1 MGISIAQYNGEHS
14 SVSGGKRLPLLEFF
28 AICLFGIFYI
38 DFQIQSQYQLAS
50 PFIALIYIGY
60 CIIKDAKI
68 RKPIYLFI
76 GSCTILALLWQFLTI
91 PVTIKG
97 SDVGIKYFYANFSQ
111 YLLTFFPILL
121 FYRVDKFASAKQ
133 IKIIIGVILVFAI
146 FLIQAAL
153 KFAEINPN
161 ILHSMNQEV
170 LDEAGVNLQ
179 GFNFVYAFTFS
190 IITGVILFN
199 YTDNKIIKCLSL
211 CGIVYFIYFLLTAQ
225 FALAFVTT
233 FISCLYLYY
242 TTAKNKERRAFI
254 VVSFVVLYFILPYI
268 LEQLIYLTL
277 DSTVLNVRLTEIYDS
292 LTGNHSEHSDL
303 QSRLDLYENCVIA
316 FINSPFFG
324 NPYLPF
330 NGHATFL
337 LAFAYLGIFG
347 GLLVCWMFYKA
358 ASYIRKLLGEEKYVY
373 FKPLMLQIILMGLT
387 NPITSVP
394 SNFIMLFFVCPLL
407 IKKFTSN
414 YLK

>member
-1 MGISIAQYNGEHS
+1 MEIPIAQSNGEHS
-14 SVSGGKRLPLLEFF
+14 SVSGGKKLPLLEFL

-38 DFQIQSQYQLAS
+38 DFQIQSQYQLAF

-60 CIIKDAKI
+60 CIIKDVKI

-76 GSCTILALLWQFLTI
+76 GSCTILALLWQFMTI

-111 YLLTFFPILL
+111 YLLTFFPILI

-161 ILHSMNQEV
+161 ILHTMNQEV
-170 LDEAGVNLQ
+170 LDKAGVNLQ
-179 GFNFVYAFTFS
+179 GFNFVYAFTFL

-199 YTDNKIIKCLSL
+199 HADNKIIKCLSL
-211 CGIVYFIYFLLTAQ
+211 SGIVYFLYFLLTAQ

-242 TTAKNKERRAFI
+242 ITAKNKERRIFI
-254 VVSFVVLYFILPYI
+254 VVGFIILYFILPYI
-268 LEQLIYLTL
+268 LEQLI
-277 DSTVLNVRLTEIYDS
+277 DSTSDSAVLNVRLTEIYDS
-292 LTGNHSEHSDL
+292 LTGNHSKQSDL
-303 QSRLDLYENCVIA
+303 QARLDLYEKCIIA
-316 FINSPFFG
+316 FVNSPIFG

-337 LAFAYLGIFG
+337 LAFAYLGILG
-347 GLLVCWMFYKA
+347 GLLVCRMFYKSA
-358 ASYIRKLLGEEKYVY
+358 YYIHILLGDEKYVY

-394 SNFIMLFFVCPLL
+394 SNFIMLFFICPLL
-407 IKKFTSN
+407 IKNT
-414 YLK
+414 LE